1 MMRRNLIF
9 SLTVFVALVVGLAMG
24 LWLNGVSHSTSTAR
38 QSNRLSPQGTANIQ
52 AAAAKPKRKVLYWWD
67 PMVGPASISPK
78 PGISSMG
85 MALIPVYAPAS
96 GASISGEVRVDP
108 AMVQDMGIQTQE
120 VTIGPLSRL
129 VRTVGYLR
137 VPAPQRYS
145 VTIRAGGWIGKLYA
159 TTNGAVIRKG
169 QKLFTLYS
177 PSIVAAENELIAA
190 QQSLLA
196 ARKIGNSGVVRD
208 TRELRTSV
216 EMRLDYLGV
225 SKSQVKKIEHS
236 LRPITFVCFY
246 SPATGYLVDVK
257 VQQKS
262 RIDAGITAMRI
273 ENLKS
278 LWLDIYIY
286 ENQIPWVH
294 MGQSVTARIAAFPG
308 RTFTGKIIFIDPF
321 ESPANHTVAVRIVL
335 DNASH
340 DLRPGMYALA
350 DIRTQPVQHA
360 ILAPRS
366 AIINTGTGELA
377 FVEVSNGHF
386 DPVTVKT
393 GLTGEHG
400 LVQILSGLGPSQKV
414 LTSGQFAID
423 VESQLNAIKARFM
436 PKLSAIKPTHD
447 IHKPHTDIPKAK
459 TNSAATKP
467 AAAMPKGMKM

>member
-24 LWLNGVSHSTSTAR
+24 LWLNGASHSTSTAR
-38 QSNRLSPQGTANIQ
+38 QPNRLSRQGA
-52 AAAAKPKRKVLYWWD
+52 AKSKVAAAKPKRKVLYWWD

-96 GASISGEVRVDP
+96 GASVPGEVRVDP

-225 SKSQVKKIEHS
+225 SK
-236 LRPITFVCFY
+236 
-246 SPATGYLVDVK
+246 
-257 VQQKS
+257 
-262 RIDAGITAMRI
+262 
-273 ENLKS
+273 
-278 LWLDIYIY
+278 
-286 ENQIPWVH
+286 
-294 MGQSVTARIAAFPG
+294 
-308 RTFTGKIIFIDPF
+308 
-321 ESPANHTVAVRIVL
+321 
-335 DNASH
+335 
-340 DLRPGMYALA
+340 
-350 DIRTQPVQHA
+350 
-360 ILAPRS
+360 
-366 AIINTGTGELA
+366 
-377 FVEVSNGHF
+377 
-386 DPVTVKT
+386 
-393 GLTGEHG
+393 
-400 LVQILSGLGPSQKV
+400 
-414 LTSGQFAID
+414 
-423 VESQLNAIKARFM
+423 
-436 PKLSAIKPTHD
+436 
-447 IHKPHTDIPKAK
+447 
-459 TNSAATKP
+459 
-467 AAAMPKGMKM
+467 